1 MERFMGV
8 PVHVRRAILFYSMR
22 TAVSIADSLQSPA
35 RARAVRLKETHG
47 QASLRLG
54 KREMEISRTSE
65 WQMNKLRIKALR
77 AWDVISLTDKKSVFR
92 HLHGQ

>member
-8 PVHVRRAILFYSMR
+8 PVHVRRAILFYY
-22 TAVSIADSLQSPA
+22 ADCCFYCGHLQSPA
-35 RARAVRLKETHG
+35 RAKAVRLKETHG
-47 QASLRLG
+47 QTSLRLG

-77 AWDVISLTDKKSVFR
+77 AWDVISLTEKKSVFR